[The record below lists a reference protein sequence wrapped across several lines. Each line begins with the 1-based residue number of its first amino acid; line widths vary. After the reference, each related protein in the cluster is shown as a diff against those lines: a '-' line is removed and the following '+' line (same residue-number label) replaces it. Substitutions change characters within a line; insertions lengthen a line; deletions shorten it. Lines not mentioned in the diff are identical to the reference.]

1 VKDVTIV
8 DIARK
13 ARVSTATVSRALNG
27 LPGVSE
33 QTYARVHKIASEMG
47 YRRNDV
53 AASLVK
59 RQTNTLGLVVP
70 ALSNPYFSSL
80 MVAIKKRTL
89 SLGYKLLICNSNW
102 DVERELKLMK
112 SLLERRVEGILLY
125 PCKPVSDGRYDSFD
139 SPMLI
144 FGNNDKD
151 GFCRAYVNIDQYKT
165 GQLAVSHLF
174 NQGYARPAFLGGNAA
189 SISSCYR
196 EQSYRDILKQRDVN
210 LPDSF
215 ICEGKYSI
223 ESGYE
228 RTIQLLEQPD
238 VPDSFFCANDLIAL
252 GCMAA
257 ITEKGFRIGADIG
270 VIGVDNVIYSALP
283 QIELSTVAI
292 PIETMGMNGV
302 NVLLKLI
309 EEENDKNDKTEHK
322 KTESVRDSIVLLEP
336 KLIPRL
342 TTKHVQKTS
351 SKKSNSFNNGG

>member
-1 VKDVTIV
+1 MKDVTII

-27 LPGVSE
+27 LPGVSK
-33 QTYARVHKIASEMG
+33 QTYERVHKIASEMG

-80 MVAIKKRTL
+80 MVAIKKRTH
-89 SLGYKLLICNSNW
+89 SLGYKLLICNSDW
-102 DVERELKLMK
+102 DVELEFKLMK
-112 SLLERRVEGILLY
+112 SLLGRRVEGILLY
-125 PCKPVSDGRYDSFD
+125 PCKPVSDGRYNSFE

-144 FGNNDKD
+144 FGNNERD
-151 GFCRAYVNIDQYKT
+151 GYCRTYVNINHYRT
-165 GQLAVSHLF
+165 GQLAVNHLLD
-174 NQGYARPAFLGGNAA
+174 QGYVKPAFLGGNVV
-189 SISSCYR
+189 SISSYYR
-196 EQSYRDILKQRDVN
+196 EQSYRDVLKHHDVDV
-210 LPDSF
+210 PDSF
-215 ICEGKYSI
+215 ICGGKYSI
-223 ESGYE
+223 QSGYE
-228 RTIQLLEQPD
+228 RTAQLLEQSD

-292 PIETMGMNGV
+292 PIELMGLNGV
-302 NVLLKLI
+302 DVLLKLI
-309 EEENDKNDKTEHK
+309 QEENDKNDNSDHE
-322 KTESVRDSIVLLEP
+322 KTESLRDSIILLEP
-336 KLIPRL
+336 ELVPRM
-342 TTKHVQKTS
+342 TTQRAAH
-351 SKKSNSFNNGG
+351 